1 MKMFKKLMA
10 VALVGVM
17 ALSML
22 TGCAVTNAIAEDK
35 AEKALE
41 NACKTVTG
49 ETVNFKSL
57 SVGSNVTNPVK
68 ADIKNGTIL
77 LKDGETYAK
86 TVKSGDKVYTV
97 VVVTEPKSAT
107 KIENW
112 KHTALNVMMAAIEQG
127 KIDRLRVSTLRV
139 PTIRP
144 LRSMSLLA
152 SMARIK
158 PITARRTPTLCSSS
172 LQTTRLTT
180 TSNLSV

>member
-57 SVGSNVTNPVK
+57 SVGSSVTSPVK
-68 ADIKNGTIL
+68 ADIKNGTIR
-77 LKDGETYAK
+77 LKDGEAYAK

-97 VVVTEPKSAT
+97 VVATEPKSAT

-112 KHTALNVMMAAIEQG
+112 KYTALNVMMAAIEQG
-127 KIDRLRVSTLRV
+127 KIDGTEGIHIEG
-139 PTIRP
+139 TND
-144 LRSMSLLA
+144 
-152 SMARIK
+152 K
-158 PITARRTPTLCSSS
+158 TAKVNVIVDLEGKDKTDNSKKDTYAMFVFAADKA
-172 LQTTRLTT
+172 TY
-180 TSNLSV
+180 NK

>member
-41 NACKTVTG
+41 NAYKTVTG

-57 SVGSNVTNPVK
+57 SVGSSVTSPVK

-97 VVVTEPKSAT
+97 VVATEPKSAT

-112 KHTALNVMMAAIEQG
+112 KHTAFNVMMAAIKQG
-127 KIDRLRVSTLRV
+127 IHIEGTNDK
-139 PTIRP
+139 
-144 LRSMSLLA
+144 
-152 SMARIK
+152 
-158 PITARRTPTLCSSS
+158 TAKVNVIVDLEGKDKTDNSKKDTYAMFVFAADKA
-172 LQTTRLTT
+172 TY
-180 TSNLSV
+180 NK

>member
-1 MKMFKKLMA
+1 MKMFKKIMA

-57 SVGSNVTNPVK
+57 SVGSSVTSPVK
-68 ADIKNGTIL
+68 ANIENGTIL
-77 LKDGETYAK
+77 LEDDETYAE

-112 KHTALNVMMAAIEQG
+112 KKVAFDVLNAAINQG
-127 KIDRLRVSTLRV
+127 KIDQTEGIYFEG
-139 PTIRP
+139 TND
-144 LRSMSLLA
+144 
-152 SMARIK
+152 K
-158 PITARRTPTLCSSS
+158 TAKVNVIVDLEGKDKTDNSKKDTYAMFVFAADKA
-172 LQTTRLTT
+172 TY
-180 TSNLSV
+180 NK

>member
-1 MKMFKKLMA
+1 MKMFKKIMA

-57 SVGSNVTNPVK
+57 SVGSSVTSPVK

-77 LKDGETYAK
+77 LKDDETYAK

-112 KHTALNVMMAAIEQG
+112 KNVALNVRNAAIAQG
-127 KIDRLRVSTLRV
+127 EGIHFEGTNDK
-139 PTIRP
+139 
-144 LRSMSLLA
+144 
-152 SMARIK
+152 
-158 PITARRTPTLCSSS
+158 TAKVNVIVDLEGKDKTDNSKKDTYAMFVFAADKA
-172 LQTTRLTT
+172 TY
-180 TSNLSV
+180 NK

>member
-1 MKMFKKLMA
+1 MKMFKKIMA

-57 SVGSNVTNPVK
+57 SVGSSVTSPVK

-77 LKDGETYAK
+77 LKDDETYAK

-112 KHTALNVMMAAIEQG
+112 KNVAFNVLNAAIAQG
-127 KIDRLRVSTLRV
+127 KIDQTEG
-139 PTIRP
+139 IR
-144 LRSMSLLA
+144 
-152 SMARIK
+152 IEGTNDK
-158 PITARRTPTLCSSS
+158 TAKVNVIVDLEGKDKTDNSKKDTYAMFVFAA
-172 LQTTRLTT
+172 
-180 TSNLSV
+180 NDKAYNNK

>member
-57 SVGSNVTNPVK
+57 SVDSSVTNPVK

-77 LKDGETYAK
+77 LKDGETYAE

-107 KIENW
+107 KIEDW
-112 KHTALNVMMAAIEQG
+112 KHTALNVMMAAIKQG
-127 KIDRLRVSTLRV
+127 KTEGIHLEGTND
-139 PTIRP
+139 
-144 LRSMSLLA
+144 
-152 SMARIK
+152 K
-158 PITARRTPTLCSSS
+158 TAKVNIIVDLEGKDKTDNSKKDTYAMFVFAA
-172 LQTTRLTT
+172 
-180 TSNLSV
+180 NDKAYNNK

>member
-1 MKMFKKLMA
+1 MKMFKKIMA

-57 SVGSNVTNPVK
+57 SVGSNVTTPVK
-68 ADIKNGTIL
+68 NDIKNGVIKV
-77 LKDGETYAK
+77 KDGETYAT

-107 KIENW
+107 TVENW
-112 KHTALNVMMAAIEQG
+112 KHTALNVMSAA
-127 KIDRLRVSTLRV
+127 
-139 PTIRP
+139 
-144 LRSMSLLA
+144 A
-152 SMARIK
+152 
-158 PITARRTPTLCSSS
+158 
-172 LQTTRLTT
+172 T
-180 TSNLSV
+180 TSGIYVEGTTNKTAKVDITVDIDGKDATDSTKQDTYAMFVFAANDKAYNK

>member
-22 TGCAVTNAIAEDK
+22 TGCAVTNAIVEDK

-57 SVGSNVTNPVK
+57 SVGSSVTSPVK

-77 LKDGETYAK
+77 LKDGKTYAK

-97 VVVTEPKSAT
+97 VVATEPKSAT
-107 KIENW
+107 
-112 KHTALNVMMAAIEQG
+112 
-127 KIDRLRVSTLRV
+127 S
-139 PTIRP
+139 
-144 LRSMSLLA
+144 
-152 SMARIK
+152 
-158 PITARRTPTLCSSS
+158 
-172 LQTTRLTT
+172 
-180 TSNLSV
+180 

>member
-1 MKMFKKLMA
+1 MKMFKKIMA

-57 SVGSNVTNPVK
+57 SVGSSVTSPVK

-77 LKDGETYAK
+77 LKDGEAYAK

-97 VVVTEPKSAT
+97 VVATEPKSAT

-112 KHTALNVMMAAIEQG
+112 KHTAHKVMTAAIEQG
-127 KIDRLRVSTLRV
+127 KIDGTEGIHIEG
-139 PTIRP
+139 TND
-144 LRSMSLLA
+144 
-152 SMARIK
+152 K
-158 PITARRTPTLCSSS
+158 TAKVNVIVDLEGKDKTDNSKKDTYAMFVFAADKA
-172 LQTTRLTT
+172 TY
-180 TSNLSV
+180 NK

>member
-1 MKMFKKLMA
+1 MKMFKKIMA

-57 SVGSNVTNPVK
+57 SVGSSVTSPVK

-77 LKDGETYAK
+77 LKDDETYAK

-112 KHTALNVMMAAIEQG
+112 KNVAFNVLNAAIAQG
-127 KIDRLRVSTLRV
+127 KIDQTEGIHLEGTND
-139 PTIRP
+139 
-144 LRSMSLLA
+144 
-152 SMARIK
+152 K
-158 PITARRTPTLCSSS
+158 TAKVNVIVDLEGKDKTDNSKKDTYAMFVFAADKA
-172 LQTTRLTT
+172 TY
-180 TSNLSV
+180 NK

>member
-49 ETVNFKSL
+49 ETVNFKSRS
-57 SVGSNVTNPVK
+57 SVTSPVK

-97 VVVTEPKSAT
+97 VVATEPKSAT

-112 KHTALNVMMAAIEQG
+112 KHTALNVMMAAIAQG
-127 KIDRLRVSTLRV
+127 KIDGTEGIHIEG
-139 PTIRP
+139 TND
-144 LRSMSLLA
+144 
-152 SMARIK
+152 K
-158 PITARRTPTLCSSS
+158 TAKVNVIVDLEGKDKTDNSKKDTYAMFVFAADKA
-172 LQTTRLTT
+172 TY
-180 TSNLSV
+180 NK

>member
-1 MKMFKKLMA
+1 MKMFKKIMA

-57 SVGSNVTNPVK
+57 SVGNSVTSPVK
-68 ADIKNGTIL
+68 ADIKDGTIQ
-77 LKDGETYAK
+77 LKDGETYAE

-112 KHTALNVMMAAIEQG
+112 KHTALNVIGAASG
-127 KIDRLRVSTLRV
+127 KSGIYVEGT
-139 PTIRP
+139 TN
-144 LRSMSLLA
+144 
-152 SMARIK
+152 K
-158 PITARRTPTLCSSS
+158 TAKVDVIVDLEGKDATDNSKKDTYAMFVFAA
-172 LQTTRLTT
+172 
-180 TSNLSV
+180 NDKAYNK

>member
-1 MKMFKKLMA
+1 MKMFKKIMA

-57 SVGSNVTNPVK
+57 SVGSSVTSPVK

-112 KHTALNVMMAAIEQG
+112 KHTALNVMRAAIEQDKKGIHLEGTNDKTAKVNIIVDLEG
-127 KIDRLRVSTLRV
+127 KDKTDNSKKDTYAMFVF
-139 PTIRP
+139 
-144 LRSMSLLA
+144 A
-152 SMARIK
+152 ANDK
-158 PITARRTPTLCSSS
+158 AY
-172 LQTTRLTT
+172 
-180 TSNLSV
+180 NNK

>member
-22 TGCAVTNAIAEDK
+22 TGCAVTNHIAEDT

-41 NACKTVTG
+41 NAYKTVMG

-57 SVGSNVTNPVK
+57 SVGSVTSPVK

-77 LKDGETYAK
+77 LKDDETYAK

-97 VVVTEPKSAT
+97 VVATEPKSAT

-112 KHTALNVMMAAIEQG
+112 KHTARNVMMAAIKQG
-127 KIDRLRVSTLRV
+127 KIDGTEGIHIEG
-139 PTIRP
+139 TND
-144 LRSMSLLA
+144 
-152 SMARIK
+152 K
-158 PITARRTPTLCSSS
+158 TAKVNVIVDLEGKDKTDNSKKDTYAMFVFAADKA
-172 LQTTRLTT
+172 TY
-180 TSNLSV
+180 NK

>member
-57 SVGSNVTNPVK
+57 SVGSSVTSPVK
-68 ADIKNGTIL
+68 ADIKNGIIL

-97 VVVTEPKSAT
+97 VVVTEPESAT

-112 KHTALNVMMAAIEQG
+112 KHTALNVMTAAIEQG
-127 KIDRLRVSTLRV
+127 KKDQTEGIYLEGTND
-139 PTIRP
+139 
-144 LRSMSLLA
+144 
-152 SMARIK
+152 K
-158 PITARRTPTLCSSS
+158 TAKVNVIVGLEGKDKTDNSKKDTYAMFVFAA
-172 LQTTRLTT
+172 
-180 TSNLSV
+180 NDKAYNNK

>member
-1 MKMFKKLMA
+1 MKMFKKIMA

-57 SVGSNVTNPVK
+57 SVGSSVTNPVK

-112 KHTALNVMMAAIEQG
+112 KNVALNVLSAAFAQG
-127 KIDRLRVSTLRV
+127 KVDQTEGIHLEGTND
-139 PTIRP
+139 
-144 LRSMSLLA
+144 
-152 SMARIK
+152 K
-158 PITARRTPTLCSSS
+158 TAKVNVIVDLEGKDKTDNSKKDTYAMFVFAA
-172 LQTTRLTT
+172 
-180 TSNLSV
+180 NDKAYNNK

>member
-1 MKMFKKLMA
+1 MKMFKKIMA

-41 NACKTVTG
+41 NACKTLTG

-57 SVGSNVTNPVK
+57 SVGSNVTSPVK
-68 ADIKNGTIL
+68 ADIKNGTIQ
-77 LKDGETYAK
+77 LKDSETYAK
-86 TVKSGDKVYTV
+86 TLKSGDKVYTV

-112 KHTALNVMMAAIEQG
+112 KHTALKVVTTAIAQGTADQTEGIHLEGTNDKTAKVNVIVDLEGKDKTDNSKKDTYAMFVFAAND
-127 KIDRLRVSTLRV
+127 K
-139 PTIRP
+139 
-144 LRSMSLLA
+144 A
-152 SMARIK
+152 YNNK
-158 PITARRTPTLCSSS
+158 
-172 LQTTRLTT
+172 
-180 TSNLSV
+180 

>member
-1 MKMFKKLMA
+1 MKMFKKIMA

-41 NACKTVTG
+41 NAYKTVTG

-57 SVGSNVTNPVK
+57 SVGSSVTTPVK
-68 ADIKNGTIL
+68 NDIKNGVI
-77 LKDGETYAK
+77 KVEDGKAYAT

-107 KIENW
+107 TIENW
-112 KHTALNVMMAAIEQG
+112 KHTALNVLTAAF
-127 KIDRLRVSTLRV
+127 
-139 PTIRP
+139 
-144 LRSMSLLA
+144 A
-152 SMARIK
+152 
-158 PITARRTPTLCSSS
+158 
-172 LQTTRLTT
+172 T
-180 TSNLSV
+180 TSGVHLEGTTNKTAKVDVTVDIEGKDATDSTKKDTYAMFVFAANDKAYNK

>member
-41 NACKTVTG
+41 NAYKTVTG

-57 SVGSNVTNPVK
+57 SVGSSVTSPVK
-68 ADIKNGTIL
+68 ADIKNGIIL

-97 VVVTEPKSAT
+97 VVATEPKSAT
-107 KIENW
+107 KIESW

-127 KIDRLRVSTLRV
+127 KIDGTEGIHIEG
-139 PTIRP
+139 TND
-144 LRSMSLLA
+144 
-152 SMARIK
+152 K
-158 PITARRTPTLCSSS
+158 TAKVNVIVDLEGKDKTDNSKKDTYAMFVFAADKA
-172 LQTTRLTT
+172 TY
-180 TSNLSV
+180 NK

>member
-1 MKMFKKLMA
+1 MKMFKKIMA

-22 TGCAVTNAIAEDK
+22 TGCAVTNAIAEDT

-41 NACKTVTG
+41 NAFKTVTG

-57 SVGSNVTNPVK
+57 SVGSNVTSPVK

-112 KHTALNVMMAAIEQG
+112 KHTALNVMRAAIEPG
-127 KIDRLRVSTLRV
+127 KTDGIHFEGTND
-139 PTIRP
+139 
-144 LRSMSLLA
+144 
-152 SMARIK
+152 K
-158 PITARRTPTLCSSS
+158 TAKVNVIVDLEGKDETDNSKKDTYAMFVFAA
-172 LQTTRLTT
+172 
-180 TSNLSV
+180 NDKAYNNK

>member
-57 SVGSNVTNPVK
+57 SVGSNVTSPVK

-77 LKDGETYAK
+77 LKDGETYAT
-86 TVKSGDKVYTV
+86 TVKSGDKEYTI

-112 KHTALNVMMAAIEQG
+112 KNVALKVMMAAIEQG
-127 KIDRLRVSTLRV
+127 KIDGTEGIHIEGTNDKTAKVDVTAGLEGKDATDSTKQDTYAMFV
-139 PTIRP
+139 F
-144 LRSMSLLA
+144 A
-152 SMARIK
+152 ANK
-158 PITARRTPTLCSSS
+158 AAY
-172 LQTTRLTT
+172 
-180 TSNLSV
+180 NK

>member
-22 TGCAVTNAIAEDK
+22 TGCAVTNAVAEDK

-41 NACKTVTG
+41 NAYKTVKG

-57 SVGSNVTNPVK
+57 SVGSSVTNPVK

-77 LKDGETYAK
+77 LKDGETCAK

-112 KHTALNVMMAAIEQG
+112 KHTAHNVMMAAIEQG
-127 KIDRLRVSTLRV
+127 KTDQTEGIHLEGTND
-139 PTIRP
+139 
-144 LRSMSLLA
+144 
-152 SMARIK
+152 K
-158 PITARRTPTLCSSS
+158 TAKVNVIVDLEGKDKTDNSKKDTYAMFVFAA
-172 LQTTRLTT
+172 
-180 TSNLSV
+180 NDKAYNNK

>member
-1 MKMFKKLMA
+1 MKMFKKIMA

-49 ETVNFKSL
+49 ETINFKSL
-57 SVGSNVTNPVK
+57 SVGSSVTTPVK
-68 ADIKNGTIL
+68 NDIKNGVIKV
-77 LKDGETYAK
+77 KDGETYAT

-107 KIENW
+107 TVENW
-112 KHTALNVMMAAIEQG
+112 KHTALNVMSAA
-127 KIDRLRVSTLRV
+127 S
-139 PTIRP
+139 
-144 LRSMSLLA
+144 A
-152 SMARIK
+152 
-158 PITARRTPTLCSSS
+158 
-172 LQTTRLTT
+172 T
-180 TSNLSV
+180 TSGIYVEGTTDKTAKVDITVDIGGKDATDSTKQDTYAMFVFAANDKAYNK

>member
-1 MKMFKKLMA
+1 MKMFKKIMA

-41 NACKTVTG
+41 NAYKTVTG

-57 SVGSNVTNPVK
+57 SVGSSVTSPVK

-77 LKDGETYAK
+77 LKDDETYAK

-112 KHTALNVMMAAIEQG
+112 KNVAFNVLNAAIARG
-127 KIDRLRVSTLRV
+127 KIDKTEGIRLEGTND
-139 PTIRP
+139 
-144 LRSMSLLA
+144 
-152 SMARIK
+152 K
-158 PITARRTPTLCSSS
+158 TAKVNVIVDLEGKDKTDNSKKDTYAMFVFAA
-172 LQTTRLTT
+172 
-180 TSNLSV
+180 NDKAYNNK

>member
-1 MKMFKKLMA
+1 MKMFKKIMA

-57 SVGSNVTNPVK
+57 SVGSSVTTPVK
-68 ADIKNGTIL
+68 NDIKNGVIKV
-77 LKDGETYAK
+77 KDGETYAT

-112 KHTALNVMMAAIEQG
+112 KHTARNVIGAA
-127 KIDRLRVSTLRV
+127 S
-139 PTIRP
+139 
-144 LRSMSLLA
+144 A
-152 SMARIK
+152 
-158 PITARRTPTLCSSS
+158 
-172 LQTTRLTT
+172 T
-180 TSNLSV
+180 TSGIYVEGTTNKTAKVDVIVDLEGKDATDNSKKDTYAMFVFAANDKAYNK

>member
-1 MKMFKKLMA
+1 MKMFKKIMA

-22 TGCAVTNAIAEDK
+22 TGCTVTNAIAEDK

-57 SVGSNVTNPVK
+57 SVGSSVTSPVK
-68 ADIKNGTIL
+68 ADIRNGTIQVE
-77 LKDGETYAK
+77 DGKTYAT

-112 KHTALNVMMAAIEQG
+112 KNVALNVMMAAIEQG
-127 KIDRLRVSTLRV
+127 KIDQTEGIHLEGTND
-139 PTIRP
+139 
-144 LRSMSLLA
+144 
-152 SMARIK
+152 K
-158 PITARRTPTLCSSS
+158 TAKVNVIVDLEGKDKTDNSKKDTYAMFVFAA
-172 LQTTRLTT
+172 
-180 TSNLSV
+180 NDKAYNNK

>member
-22 TGCAVTNAIAEDK
+22 TGCAVTNAIVEDK
-35 AEKALE
+35 AEEALE

-57 SVGSNVTNPVK
+57 SVGSSVTSPVK

-77 LKDGETYAK
+77 LEDGETYAK
-86 TVKSGDKVYTV
+86 IVKSGDKVYTV

-112 KHTALNVMMAAIEQG
+112 KHTAFNVMVAAIKQG
-127 KIDRLRVSTLRV
+127 NETGGIHVEGTNDK
-139 PTIRP
+139 
-144 LRSMSLLA
+144 
-152 SMARIK
+152 
-158 PITARRTPTLCSSS
+158 TAKVNVIVDLEGKDKTDNSKKDTYAMFVFAA
-172 LQTTRLTT
+172 
-180 TSNLSV
+180 NDKAYNNK

>member
-57 SVGSNVTNPVK
+57 SVGSSVTSPVK

-97 VVVTEPKSAT
+97 VVATEPKSAT

-112 KHTALNVMMAAIEQG
+112 KHTALNVMMAAGEIGGTEGIYIEGTNDKTAKVNVIVDLEG
-127 KIDRLRVSTLRV
+127 KDKTDNSKKDTYAMFVF
-139 PTIRP
+139 
-144 LRSMSLLA
+144 A
-152 SMARIK
+152 ANDK
-158 PITARRTPTLCSSS
+158 AY
-172 LQTTRLTT
+172 
-180 TSNLSV
+180 NNK